1 MIKKLPLSI
10 FILIALGF
18 VTLVYL
24 VKSYE
29 ASVPKFSVKNETS
42 APVLIT
48 AHWREERKSFGVLSP
63 GGELEFEVNAEA
75 EMKFEAEF
83 PNGTVISNS
92 PAVYFT
98 AGSIVNVVV
107 TESSVEITTQ

>member
-1 MIKKLPLSI
+1 M
-10 FILIALGF
+10 
-18 VTLVYL
+18 
-24 VKSYE
+24 
-29 ASVPKFSVKNETS
+29 
-42 APVLIT
+42 
-48 AHWREERKSFGVLSP
+48 
-63 GGELEFEVNAEA
+63 NAEA

-83 PNGTVISNS
+83 QNGTVISNS

>member
-1 MIKKLPLSI
+1 MIKNIRPGISVIIFLSI
-10 FILIALGF
+10 VA
-18 VTLVYL
+18 LVYL
-24 VKSYE
+24 VASYE
-29 ASVPKFSVKNETS
+29 DSVPKFSVKNAAS
-42 APVLIT
+42 VPVHIT

-107 TESSVEITTQ
+107 TESSIEITTQ